1 MSGVSLPSWLLAVLE
16 LLQRLA
22 VVEPVL
28 PCPLAELAAA
38 VVVAAVVV
46 AAVVVAAVVVAAVV
60 VMAEVAVTAGA
71 VAAMTPVLTVAWLAR
86 VEDLSSVLTSI
97 EGTIR

>member
-1 MSGVSLPSWLLAVLE
+1 MSWVSLPSWLLAVLE

-28 PCPLAELAAA
+28 QCPLAELAAA
-38 VVVAAVVV
+38 VVA
-46 AAVVVAAVVVAAVV
+46 AAVVVAAVV
-60 VMAEVAVTAGA
+60 VMVEVAVTAGA
-71 VAAMTPVLTVAWLAR
+71 VAAMTPVLTVAWLVR